1 MDSFLD
7 RYISYEYLVSPCP
20 QSGRAGSETVSLEE
34 VRNAVTRALEGL
46 QTVRNAQ
53 ADAGANSSLL
63 AVEADL
69 NRALALLDN
78 AANQPW
84 IA

>member
-20 QSGRAGSETVSLEE
+20 QSGRAGSETVSLDE
-34 VRNAVTRALEGL
+34 VRSAVVRAIEEL

-53 ADAGANSSLL
+53 PEAGPNSSLL
-63 AVEADL
+63 AIEADL